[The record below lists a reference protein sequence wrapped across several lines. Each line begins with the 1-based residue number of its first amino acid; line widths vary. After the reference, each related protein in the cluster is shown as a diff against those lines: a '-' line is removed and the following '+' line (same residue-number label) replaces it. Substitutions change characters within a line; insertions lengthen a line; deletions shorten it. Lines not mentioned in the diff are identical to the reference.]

1 MQPRPL
7 CHSSKQQFS
16 FFGRFRSL
24 LQANVMGDF
33 LVFFKI
39 CLCANFSH
47 LQGSLFPFLSCA
59 AMVCRNKKC
68 LCFLTGKFAAFCAE
82 IHAML
87 LCTCRYDTAVHTTPA
102 IFFRRWVVPASR
114 AGSSS
119 QKLQGACESSE
130 FLIPC
135 LPLVFRQI
143 HTPEYIVALP
153 IAVKFPCRLRHRPL
167 PIGRARI
174 TKKCAGRYIFQQ
186 LSFFHRDI
194 LSFGNVLQV

>member
-16 FFGRFRSL
+16 FSGRIRSL

-33 LVFFKI
+33 LAFFKI

-82 IHAML
+82 IHTML
-87 LCTCRYDTAVHTTPA
+87 LCTCRYDAPVHTAPA
-102 IFFRRWVVPASR
+102 IFFRRWAVPAAW
-114 AGSSS
+114 AGSSP
-119 QKLQGACESSE
+119 QILQGARESGE
-130 FLIPC
+130 FLIPGFAFA
-135 LPLVFRQI
+135 FRKI
-143 HTPEYIVALP
+143 HGPEHIVTLP
-153 IAVKFPCRLRHRPL
+153 IAVKLPCRLRHRSL
-167 PIGRARI
+167 PIGRAGI

-186 LSFFHRDI
+186 FSFFHRDI